1 MPDNRYYIF
10 KDAKGGKHTVDKAAY
25 DSDPE
30 GFAKAFPGAR
40 MEVIDRKTCLLYT
53 SDAASAATKDC
64 IGKSPAERGAR
75 EVGR

>member
-40 MEVIDRKTCLLYT
+40 MEVIDRKTGRRGDVAVK
-53 SDAASAATKDC
+53 DA
-64 IGKSPAERGAR
+64 
-75 EVGR
+75 GRVLSLIHI